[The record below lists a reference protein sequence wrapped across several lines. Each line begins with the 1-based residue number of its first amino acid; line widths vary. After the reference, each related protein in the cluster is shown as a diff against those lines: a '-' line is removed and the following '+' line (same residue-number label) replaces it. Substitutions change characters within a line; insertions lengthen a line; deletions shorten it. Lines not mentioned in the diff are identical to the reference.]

1 MTTTRTRHHAVLLA
15 LAVCLALVGGLL
27 GATGSTATTALDI
40 EEPEVQQV
48 ERTVVLRAL
57 RVATYHVEKR
67 GPLRASLSVFRRLTR
82 ETLEHPR
89 GWRRTGTTFRRV
101 ARGGDFTLV
110 LAEAS
115 WLPRFSSA
123 CSREWSCRVG
133 RYVIINQTRWLR
145 ATPLWRSR
153 GGTLRAYRHYVL
165 NHELG
170 HWLGLGHRACP
181 GRGLRAPVM
190 QAQSKGLDGCRINP
204 WPRDAEVAAAR

>member
-1 MTTTRTRHHAVLLA
+1 MQR
-15 LAVCLALVGGLL
+15 
-27 GATGSTATTALDI
+27 
-40 EEPEVQQV
+40 V
-48 ERTVVLRAL
+48 ERTVVLRAA
-57 RVATYHVEKR
+57 RVTTYHVEKR
-67 GPLRASLSVFRRLTR
+67 GPLRASMKVFRRLTR
-82 ETLEHPR
+82 ETLDNPL

-101 ARGGDFTLV
+101 ASGGDFTLV

-123 CSREWSCRVG
+123 CSQEWSCRVG
-133 RYVIINQTRWLR
+133 RYVIINQTRWLK

-181 GRGLRAPVM
+181 GRGLKAPVM
-190 QAQSKGLDGCRINP
+190 LAQSKGTDGCRINP